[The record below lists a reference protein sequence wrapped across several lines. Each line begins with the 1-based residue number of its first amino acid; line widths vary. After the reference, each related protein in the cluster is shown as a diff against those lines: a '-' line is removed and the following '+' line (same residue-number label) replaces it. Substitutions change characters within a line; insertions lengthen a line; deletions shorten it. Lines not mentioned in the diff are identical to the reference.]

1 MRNPKAGP
9 AAYFLLRGEGNS
21 EDATSPARSASF
33 LVASILHFGGSS
45 VRRSVA
51 IDDEV
56 FQTLLEQVRE
66 LHRRTDEITSS
77 KTRMHDHIRAR
88 LSWNDPPSLP
98 SAQRDLADEVVEA
111 LGNARPSTSQS
122 RQLWRAY
129 FGK

>member
-1 MRNPKAGP
+1 M
-9 AAYFLLRGEGNS
+9 
-21 EDATSPARSASF
+21 
-33 LVASILHFGGSS
+33 
-45 VRRSVA
+45 A

-88 LSWNDPPSLP
+88 LSWNVPPSLP
-98 SAQRDLADEVVEA
+98 SAQRDLADEVVAA
-111 LGNARPSTSQS
+111 LGNARPSTVQS

-129 FGK
+129 FGKWSSARSGVDSKPLYRFAMSFNRGLDHDKDGVACEKA